1 MEHYAA
7 YCDSCKK
14 WEPVAVIKNRRSR
27 SVRAYCKKCFNW
39 IRSNH
44 PDDLVELRR
53 RNNGKS

>member
-1 MEHYAA
+1 MEYYSA

-14 WEPVAVIKNRRSR
+14 WQPVAVIKIRRSR

-44 PDDLVELRR
+44 PDDLVELRKR
-53 RNNGKS
+53 GTK